1 MKGNNHSVVKTIRFP
16 SDLDQYL
23 IEEARRN
30 NQTTSAF
37 ITFIIMSY
45 KNRYQPLENLN
56 SLAIRPSS
64 MSLFINSI
72 DDNTLIEIGEA
83 MSSDVIVHLSRL
95 ITPPDNVDWLN
106 WNISEF
112 LPSVNW
118 YNCFKSS
125 KGCIVT
131 HHMGRKWTIFLQS
144 FLRSLIDKYPGEKPV
159 IEVDGDVILL
169 KPRKNHSSL

>member
-1 MKGNNHSVVKTIRFP
+1 
-16 SDLDQYL
+16 
-23 IEEARRN
+23 
-30 NQTTSAF
+30 
-37 ITFIIMSY
+37 
-45 KNRYQPLENLN
+45 
-56 SLAIRPSS
+56 
-64 MSLFINSI
+64 MSLFINAI
-72 DDNTLIEIGEA
+72 DDNTLIEIGES